1 MSTPKL
7 HKTASGLALVSGQAP
22 VTASAGFNLEYTERG
37 ISLSW
42 DEAEH
47 PRWPAGDERGGEF
60 RGAFAGLV
68 EKMVK
73 EHGVDPFVETE
84 FFGGSDS
91 FVINDYFRKRAYGGV
106 EDIDPET
113 KRHADAIERYLEEF
127 KLERDVVAYRGVN
140 GNALDAINFP
150 RFSDATGWDPSAPM
164 PDNWMELY
172 NEQIRGI
179 RFVDAGVPFVSTDIR
194 QASVHGYPERS
205 GALAQSSASDR
216 GGAIFRMHLK
226 KGDPGLDEERV
237 YDFNG
242 EREIA
247 LPTNRMFTIMGIAV
261 EDGRQVIDVEVS
273 DGKNDPEFR
282 AYLKILAVKKILH
295 DLELRHKRLEAI
307 VYGPSYD
314 EDRYDALD
322 AYDQVRSAIRRYE
335 DELEILRA
343 STDLNLADVRTDMA
357 PGGNP
362 YHDKGGK
369 FTTKIKA
376 VPKKIPVDWLVERLP
391 GATDAQLDEIWRALP
406 NDSVNR
412 RSLVRDEK
420 VRRMRAQGAD
430 AKLESFREKA
440 PQDGALVKDRLDFML
455 GIKSAQSGGVIVDDG
470 QYSHYA
476 GKYDYATNTAHVST
490 VTMNSPEEYWNA
502 QIHEQL
508 HGHSAGSHS
517 KINLYKILDN
527 PELEE
532 GVVEGATRAFRPRI
546 LEHARTM
553 DPSTFAMEIP
563 NDSDFENLDRSH
575 PYNSYVEPLDAKADE
590 MGIPRD
596 EFYRKLLGMP
606 VDKRAEFLKVP
617 LRGESG
623 GVKNDSKRVVQKDSP
638 KGHKMGDTV
647 NIDGVDYVYDGMEH
661 TGTDAWVRPK
671 DGGKRKRVP
680 VDALPDASG
689 AQQEA
694 PKQEPNVDTP
704 SKPSEDK
711 TRHVAQRA
719 IEEAFVWDGGG
730 TPHVVFTEA
739 MKNVDS
745 VHAYPSHS
753 NYAYVKR
760 GGVQGGDMGHYK
772 KIKGSNYAPEI
783 AYSEKLKGPA
793 ARATLYHEM
802 GHFMDDALWRGS
814 STRDHAFT
822 LAKAFRESPAMK
834 RWKSSPM
841 MTLRKDD
848 QDYYFSGTEIF
859 ARAYSQY
866 IAEKSGDTEAL
877 DHLEKGRAQWRKDE
891 FRPVAE
897 AFDAVLKDLGLL
909 KEKPEKPET
918 TTPIQTPSETPSKD
932 SSPSGRTSTRAPK
945 AEVPVDGKPDAGT
958 GKVDAPSAPAVTD
971 PGPGTGTKKFV
982 FSETFDASPP
992 SSYWKGKYDTP
1003 VNSNWRGDGEDRP
1016 AGEILKDAGLDIST
1030 APSRA
1035 PWQMRM
1041 DMPKMPSDFRPSPY
1055 DKKQDPS
1062 LVQAWA
1068 DYDEQYKK
1076 WLGSLND
1083 AEFVSY
1089 VGTYV
1094 ELDRYSQDQASAVEL
1109 RKRLKGEDGYAIDEM
1124 VGKAI
1129 VAFGSNPIANG
1140 GRERT
1145 KAAGQKPGTRVN
1157 ENWYDSAMNPN
1168 SEHTAAGY
1176 LVKWAGDKGMTPE
1189 EAAAKL
1195 TQDVR
1200 DALKTAKIASRVSPG
1215 TLDKI
1220 LRSGRFKTQFETTK
1234 SGGRFDRE
1242 MRANHEQMLFGY
1254 PTNLPPE
1261 QRPFYG
1267 YLTGDDEVPYD
1278 PESDLTQYGDVIVY
1292 FNEDTKKRTTVM
1304 GDDSLPYNSAEAVPL
1319 KWDEADWRVAFGPGR
1334 KPSPFTEKLENN
1346 ASGNKSF
1353 NRRDGGGMKGWM
1365 SYAEAQIHEGTTTDD
1380 IEKVVLPYSQ
1390 PKLEALLRKKGIQ
1403 YEIRGEPADAFIHDA
1418 IRTIATNQGDDP
1430 HGTKAK
1436 NIERAQAKIDAV
1448 KELEKKGELP
1458 EVPDVWSASG
1468 DELRQYYIQAR
1479 LASVYSDNVALGM
1492 VWSIIEENAHGVACS
1507 RWRES
1512 EGEGYTW
1519 ISPENVRKK
1528 KGDNMIAT
1536 LRKMYPELKQQWPWL
1551 PTLETIISDF
1561 YTKKGFKKS

>member
-194 QASVHGYPERS
+194 QASVYGYPERS

-647 NIDGVDYVYDGMEH
+647 TIDGVDYVYDGMEH

-689 AQQEA
+689 TQQEA
-694 PKQEPNVDTP
+694 PKPELKVDTP
-704 SKPSEDK
+704 
-711 TRHVAQRA
+711 QRA
-719 IEEAFVWDGGG
+719 DAAPEKPPSKASTPDGPTSSITAKLAQAKEIVAGATESELTPIQLKELDALFADDVPDLG
-730 TPHVVFTEA
+730 TYTPRPWGFFAPFYMPVESDVSGWSWSSVSPRGYALQKAAVEVLGAEGKTP
-739 MKNVDS
+739 VDPRMREFGDLLWEQRGDE
-745 VHAYPSHS
+745 YK
-753 NYAYVKR
+753 AYVKDLYAKT
-760 GGVQGGDMGHYK
+760 QAHFK
-772 KIKGSNYAPEI
+772 AKGITSVPLFR
-783 AYSEKLKGPA
+783 SEAK
-793 ARATLYHEM
+793 
-802 GHFMDDALWRGS
+802 DAERSVLS
-814 STRDHAFT
+814 S
-822 LAKAFRESPAMK
+822 
-834 RWKSSPM
+834 W
-841 MTLRKDD
+841 
-848 QDYYFSGTEIF
+848 
-859 ARAYSQY
+859 
-866 IAEKSGDTEAL
+866 
-877 DHLEKGRAQWRKDE
+877 
-891 FRPVAE
+891 
-897 AFDAVLKDLGLL
+897 
-909 KEKPEKPET
+909 
-918 TTPIQTPSETPSKD
+918 TPSREGAKYFGPRVVSEDVPVERILASSETGLGAGSGPGTPDLNEHVVISK
-932 SSPSGRTSTRAPK
+932 
-945 AEVPVDGKPDAGT
+945 VPVDGKPDAGT
-958 GKVDAPSAPAVTD
+958 GKVDAPSAPAVAD
-971 PGPGTGTKKFV
+971 SGPGAGTKKFV

-1041 DMPKMPSDFRPSPY
+1041 DMPKMPGDFRPSPY

-1220 LRSGRFKTQFETTK
+1220 LKSGRFKTQFETTK

-1334 KPSPFTEKLENN
+1334 KPSPFTEKLESN

-1403 YEIRGEPADAFIHDA
+1403 YEIRGEPADAFLHDA

-1430 HGTKAK
+1430 YGTKAK

-1519 ISPENVRKK
+1519 ISPDNVHKK
-1528 KGDNMIAT
+1528 KGDNMLAT
-1536 LRKMYPELKQQWPWL
+1536 LRKMYPGLKQQWPWL
-1551 PTLETIISDF
+1551 PPLETIISDF
-1561 YTKKGFKKS
+1561 YTKRGFKKS